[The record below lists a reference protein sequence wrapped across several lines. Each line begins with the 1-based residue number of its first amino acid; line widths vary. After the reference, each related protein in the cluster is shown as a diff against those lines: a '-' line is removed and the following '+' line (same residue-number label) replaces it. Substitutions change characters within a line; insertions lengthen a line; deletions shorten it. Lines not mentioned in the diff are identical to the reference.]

1 MANLF
6 INEKFDE
13 FLKENSKEKSEKI
26 FENFKIFVKQLKA
39 NFKESKI
46 SETIETIKIVFPN
59 ENYIECSKEE
69 DLAFFFHNLNNFEE
83 VITF

>member
-13 FLKENSKEKSEKI
+13 FLKENSKEKVEKI
-26 FENFKIFVKQLKA
+26 FENFEIFVKQLKT

-46 SETIETIKIVFPN
+46 FETIGTIKIVFPN

-69 DLAFFFHNLNNFEE
+69 DLAIFFHNLNNFEE

>member
-13 FLKENSKEKSEKI
+13 FLKENSKEKAEKI
-26 FENFKIFVKQLKA
+26 FENFEIFVKQLKT

-46 SETIETIKIVFPN
+46 FETIETIKIVFPN
-59 ENYIECSKEE
+59 EKYIECSKEE